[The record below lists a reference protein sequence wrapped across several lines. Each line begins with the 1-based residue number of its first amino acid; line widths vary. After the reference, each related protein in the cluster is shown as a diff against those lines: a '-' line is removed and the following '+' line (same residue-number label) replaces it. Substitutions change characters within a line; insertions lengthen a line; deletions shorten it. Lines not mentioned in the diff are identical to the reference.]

1 VKAENLIQ
9 QLETELSKIGVRM
22 RREKGNFRG
31 GWCTVN
37 DEEFLVLNKRQSAE
51 TQFAILAEAL
61 RDYPLDSVYLK
72 PNLRSALEEQWAR
85 QTPTVTSDTDESN
98 D

>member
-1 VKAENLIQ
+1 MKTENLIE
-9 QLETELSKIGVRM
+9 QLEIELSKVGVRV

-37 DEEFLVLNKRQSAE
+37 DEELLVLNKRQSAE
-51 TQFAILAEAL
+51 TQFAILAESL
-61 RDYPLDSVYLK
+61 RDYPLESVYLK
-72 PNLRSALEEQWAR
+72 PGLRSALEEQWAR
-85 QTPTVTSDTDESN
+85 QNPTVVADSDEPN